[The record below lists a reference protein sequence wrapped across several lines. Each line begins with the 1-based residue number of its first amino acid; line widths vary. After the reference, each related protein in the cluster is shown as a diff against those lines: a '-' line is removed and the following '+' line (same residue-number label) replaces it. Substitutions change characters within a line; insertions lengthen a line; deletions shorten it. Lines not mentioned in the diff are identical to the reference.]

1 MQPLEKMKK
10 EIFCILTI
18 SMIFITSA
26 FAQLNEREEKLEIN
40 GEIVTALITET
51 DTFIIADLEP
61 VSVSSLRTFKNNDE
75 YRRYLLYRRYANIV
89 YPYAKDAIRIFRET
103 QHVTQTM
110 SKRKRKKH
118 IKRLQ
123 KELKKEFKEPMK
135 NLTRTQGKILIK
147 MIEKELDTP
156 FYTLVKNLRGG
167 FTATYYNEFGKFYGY
182 RLKDGY
188 IPGEDPILDAVLH
201 DFNISYSLEQ

>member
-1 MQPLEKMKK
+1 MQYIEKMKK
-10 EIFCILTI
+10 EF
-18 SMIFITSA
+18 IFIILIFLISTVSV
-26 FAQLNEREEKLEIN
+26 FAQFNDREEKLKIN

-61 VSVSSLRTFKNNDE
+61 VSVSSPRTFESDEE

-89 YPYAKDAIRIFRET
+89 YPFAKDAIRIFRET
-103 QHVTQTM
+103 EHVTQTM

-123 KELKKEFKEPMK
+123 KELKEEFKDPMK

-156 FYTLVKNLRGG
+156 FYSLLKDLRGG

-188 IPGEDPILDAVLH
+188 TPGEDPILDAVLN
-201 DFNISYSLEQ
+201 DFNISYRLKQ

>member
-1 MQPLEKMKK
+1 MQQLEKMKK
-10 EIFCILTI
+10 EIICILSI
-18 SMIFITSA
+18 SLL
-26 FAQLNEREEKLEIN
+26 FASSIIAQFNEHEEKFEIN
-40 GEIVTALITET
+40 GEIVTAIITET

-61 VSVSSLRTFKNNDE
+61 ISISSPRSFKDHKE
-75 YRRYLLYRRYANIV
+75 YRRYLLYRRYAVIV

-103 QHVTQTM
+103 QYVTQTM

-123 KELKKEFKEPMK
+123 KELKKEFKDPMK

-156 FYTLVKNLRGG
+156 FYTLLKDLRGG

-182 RLKDGY
+182 QLKDGY
-188 IPGEDPILDAVLH
+188 TPGKDPILDAVLY
-201 DFNISYSLEQ
+201 DFNISYRLEN

>member
-1 MQPLEKMKK
+1 MKK
-10 EIFCILTI
+10 EFICILSVSLI
-18 SMIFITSA
+18 LVSSV
-26 FAQLNEREEKLEIN
+26 FAQSNEREEKLEVN
-40 GEIVTALITET
+40 GQIVSALITET
-51 DTFIIADLEP
+51 DTFIIAYLDP
-61 VSVSSLRTFKNNDE
+61 VSISSPRTFKNNEE

-103 QHVTQTM
+103 EHVTQTM

-123 KELKKEFKEPMK
+123 KELKEEFKDPMK

-156 FYTLVKNLRGG
+156 FYNLLKDLRGG

-182 RLKDGY
+182 HLKEGY
-188 IPGEDPILDAVLH
+188 IPGEDPILDAVLN
-201 DFNISYSLEQ
+201 DFNISYRLKQ

>member
-1 MQPLEKMKK
+1 MQQLEKMKK
-10 EIFCILTI
+10 VTICILSI
-18 SMIFITSA
+18 SLVFASSV
-26 FAQLNEREEKLEIN
+26 FAQLKEHKEKIEIN

-61 VSVSSLRTFKNNDE
+61 ISVSSPRSFKNHEE
-75 YRRYLLYRRYANIV
+75 YRRYLLYRRYAVIV
-89 YPYAKDAIRIFRET
+89 YPFAKEAIRIFRET

-123 KELKKEFKEPMK
+123 KELKKEFKDPMK

-156 FYTLVKNLRGG
+156 FYTLLKDLRGG

-182 RLKDGY
+182 HLKDGY
-188 IPGEDPILDAVLH
+188 IPDEDPILDAVLY
-201 DFNISYSLEQ
+201 DFNISYRLEN

>member
-1 MQPLEKMKK
+1 MRK
-10 EIFCILTI
+10 EIICIFAL
-18 SMIFITSA
+18 MFLSA
-26 FAQLNEREEKLEIN
+26 SSIFAQLNERREKIEIN

-51 DTFIIADLEP
+51 DTFIVADLEP
-61 VSVSSLRTFKNNDE
+61 ISISSPRSFENNDE

-156 FYTLVKNLRGG
+156 FYTLLKDLRGG
-167 FTATYYNEFGKFYGY
+167 FTATYYNEFAKFYGY

-188 IPGEDPILDAVLH
+188 TPGKDPILDAVLY
-201 DFNISYSLEQ
+201 DFNISYSLNH

>member
-1 MQPLEKMKK
+1 MRK
-10 EIFCILTI
+10 EIICIFAL
-18 SMIFITSA
+18 IFLSTSSI
-26 FAQLNEREEKLEIN
+26 FAQLNERREKIEIN

-51 DTFIIADLEP
+51 DTFIVADLEP
-61 VSVSSLRTFKNNDE
+61 ISISSPRSFENNDE

-156 FYTLVKNLRGG
+156 FYTLLKDLRGG
-167 FTATYYNEFGKFYGY
+167 FTATYYNEFAKFYGY

-188 IPGEDPILDAVLH
+188 TPGKDPILDAVLY
-201 DFNISYSLEQ
+201 DFNISYSLNH

>member
-1 MQPLEKMKK
+1 MRLTEKMRNAFYGILLIWL
-10 EIFCILTI
+10 IFPCA
-18 SMIFITSA
+18 A
-26 FAQLNEREEKLEIN
+26 FSQFDEREEKLEIN
-40 GEIVTALITET
+40 GEIVTALITES

-61 VSVSSLRTFKNNDE
+61 VSISSPRTFKNNEE
-75 YRRYLLYRRYANIV
+75 YKRYLLYRRYANHV

-103 QHVTQTM
+103 EEVTKSM

-118 IKRLQ
+118 IKRLK

-156 FYTLVKNLRGG
+156 FYYLLKDLRGG
-167 FTATYYNEFGKFYGY
+167 FTASYYNEFAKLYGY
-182 RLKDGY
+182 RLKEGY
-188 IPGEDPILDAVLH
+188 IPGKDPILDAVLQ
-201 DFNISYSLEQ
+201 DFNISYKLKQ

>member
-1 MQPLEKMKK
+1 MQLLEKMKK
-10 EIFCILTI
+10 EIICLLLI
-18 SMIFITSA
+18 SLVFTCSL
-26 FAQLNEREEKLEIN
+26 FAQFDERKEKLEIN

-61 VSVSSLRTFKNNDE
+61 VSISSPRSFKNHDE
-75 YRRYLLYRRYANIV
+75 YKRYLLYRRYANFV

-103 QHVTQTM
+103 EHVTQTM

-123 KELKKEFKEPMK
+123 KELKKEFKDPMK

-147 MIEKELDTP
+147 MIEKELNTP
-156 FYTLVKNLRGG
+156 FYDLLKSLRGG

-182 RLKDGY
+182 RLKEGY
-188 IPGEDPILDAVLH
+188 TPGKDPILDAVLY
-201 DFNISYSLEQ
+201 DFNISYSLKQ